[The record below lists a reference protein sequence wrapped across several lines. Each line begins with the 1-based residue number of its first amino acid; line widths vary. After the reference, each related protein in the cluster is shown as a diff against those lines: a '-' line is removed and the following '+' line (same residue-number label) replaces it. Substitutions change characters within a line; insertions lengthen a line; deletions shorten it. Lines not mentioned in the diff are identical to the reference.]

1 MYNKFCKG
9 ENMKSWEIGY
19 GKSLHLKRECRI
31 TENLLETYIN
41 DKKHYAEL
49 YAELEDHFKS
59 CKKCSKVKD
68 KLDLIENLRNCTVEI
83 IHPIK
88 LI

>member
-1 MYNKFCKG
+1 
-9 ENMKSWEIGY
+9 MKSWEIGY

-31 TENLLETYIN
+31 TENLLEIYKN
-41 DKKHYAEL
+41 DKKH

-59 CKKCSKVKD
+59 CKQCSKVKD